1 MTFYALVKSAFNKL
15 CFIFLVQSPVF
26 WTSKLT
32 NGEITRI
39 SQFRGGIDWDSLAGL
54 LDIPYHKQ
62 EEIRF
67 NDTKYPT
74 FPSKFEAILRYFN
87 DDNKFNHRKICDK
100 CFKIL
105 KRGDLLREMLPAGN
119 KVCNDLQFSSYLPSV
134 SRVQFS
140 QFFMVKSRG
149 ILFLLNSM

>member
-1 MTFYALVKSAFNKL
+1 MTSYALVKSAFNKL

-32 NGEITRI
+32 DGEITRI
-39 SQFRGGIDWDSLAGL
+39 SLRGGLDWDSLAGL
-54 LDIPYHKQ
+54 LDIPYNEQ

-74 FPSKFEAILRYFN
+74 FSLKFEAILRYFN
-87 DDNKFNHRKICDK
+87 DSNDYDREILKK

-105 KRGDLLREMLPAGN
+105 QRGDLLREMLPAEN
-119 KVCNDLQFSSYLPSV
+119 KVCNDLQFSSYLPFV

-140 QFFMVKSRG
+140 QFFMIKSRG